1 MVHIEEN
8 GQIYCGQ
15 DVQSMIVCD
24 FFGSYAID
32 QLCGNCPLVKVV
44 GRCLDTELNV
54 SIGDNLYFFE

>member
-24 FFGSYAID
+24 FFGNFRIN
-32 QLCGNCPLVKVV
+32 QECGNCPLYAFGEEYINVKFYVA
-44 GRCLDTELNV
+44 LPLITDETE
-54 SIGDNLYFFE
+54 